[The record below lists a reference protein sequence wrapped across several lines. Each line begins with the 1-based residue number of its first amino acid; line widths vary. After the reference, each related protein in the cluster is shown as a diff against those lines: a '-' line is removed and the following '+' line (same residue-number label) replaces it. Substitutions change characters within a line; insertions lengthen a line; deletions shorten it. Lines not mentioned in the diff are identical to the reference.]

1 MVGRRAGTHSWVL
14 RTTEPKFY
22 PALANQGSQS
32 QVDSP
37 EHAVGALRLLA
48 YYRDCQDAW
57 PVPIQHTDGG
67 LALLVA
73 PWVQS
78 LGGVCL
84 SSCVACE
91 PAGLLG
97 EVGGRALSELALSS
111 VMVPWSPSVSRY
123 REWPPCAKCRP
134 RLSEQERQMAAL
146 LMVMLGWR
154 MVEESEEAVPRV
166 LHIGDRKA
174 RTEHCQLGAVAEAP

>member
-22 PALANQGSQS
+22 PALANLGFQS

-37 EHAVGALRLLA
+37 EHAVGALRFLA
-48 YYRDCQDAW
+48 YYRDCQDAR

-73 PWVQS
+73 PWAQS
-78 LGGVCL
+78 LGGVCH

-91 PAGLLG
+91 SAGLLG
-97 EVGGRALSELALSS
+97 EMGCRALSELALSS
-111 VMVPWSPSVSRY
+111 IMAPWSPSVSRY
-123 REWPPCAKCRP
+123 RE
-134 RLSEQERQMAAL
+134 
-146 LMVMLGWR
+146 
-154 MVEESEEAVPRV
+154 
-166 LHIGDRKA
+166 
-174 RTEHCQLGAVAEAP
+174 